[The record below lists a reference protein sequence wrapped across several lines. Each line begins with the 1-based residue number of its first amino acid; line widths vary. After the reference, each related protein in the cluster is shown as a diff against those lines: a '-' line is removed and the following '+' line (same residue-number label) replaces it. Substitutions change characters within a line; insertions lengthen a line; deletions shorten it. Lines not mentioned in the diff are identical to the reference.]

1 MCLPAC
7 TLKLADVV
15 SRRAML
21 RSLGVSACAAGAAS
35 AGAPRARAEEE
46 PQPRVSFKRIVDLTH
61 TLTTTFPSPW
71 KDPLVMEQIGKLG
84 KDKWNIFRWHLIEH
98 VGTHLDAPFH
108 CTDLGSADR
117 IPVEELVGP
126 LAIIDVREKATA
138 DPDAQ
143 LTVEDLKAWERRNG
157 AIPEGA
163 VVALN
168 SGWDA
173 RVHDARLFLGVD
185 DKGRYHL
192 PGFSLEAARFLHEQ
206 RQVKGIATDTMNLD
220 PASAGDF
227 PVHHYWLGQGKWGLE
242 NVANLGQ
249 LPPVGATIIVG
260 APKIA
265 GCSGGPSRVVALV

>member
-21 RSLGVSACAAGAAS
+21 KSLGVGAAGAA
-35 AGAPRARAEEE
+35 AATAPRARAEES
-46 PQPRVSFKRIVDLTH
+46 QAHVSFKRVVDLTH

-71 KDPLVMEQIGKLG
+71 KDALLMEQIAKLG

-108 CTDLGSADR
+108 CTELDSADR
-117 IPVEELVGP
+117 IPVDQLVGP
-126 LAIIDVREKATA
+126 LVIVDIREKAAA

-143 LTVEDLKAWERRNG
+143 LTIDDLKAWERRNG
-157 AIPEGA
+157 AIPAGA
-163 VVALN
+163 IVALN

-173 RVHDARLFLGVD
+173 RVHDSRLFLGMD

-206 RQVKGIATDTMNLD
+206 RQVKGIATDTINLD

-227 PVHHYWLGQGKWGLE
+227 PVHHYWLGLGKWGLE

-249 LPPVGATIIVG
+249 LPPAGATIVVG

-265 GCSGGPSRVVALV
+265 GCSGGPSRVVALL